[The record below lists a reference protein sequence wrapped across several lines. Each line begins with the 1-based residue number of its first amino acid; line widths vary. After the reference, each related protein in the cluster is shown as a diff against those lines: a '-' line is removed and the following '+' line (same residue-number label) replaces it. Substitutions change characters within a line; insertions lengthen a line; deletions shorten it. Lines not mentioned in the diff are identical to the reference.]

1 MLGFWRR
8 FKAFFSHPLL
18 LEVMIVGSFIAFTI
32 NPGSLGDL
40 MRICGAIFLFNVL
53 ISNYRVGD
61 FTVGHLVFLGIFL
74 IILIINGLMPDDMVH
89 DRSYRYFLA
98 LPGMILAIHC
108 LYTIS
113 LPNTIRL
120 QAYSGIAVTAIIF
133 QLIAYHT
140 MEQVTN
146 RAGLES
152 YAVYSNMHHFGS
164 FASMVLPIL
173 VFFAT
178 QIKGWL
184 RILCVAAI
192 IVDFY
197 LLWESSSRI
206 SWLAF
211 FSSILIAVILFL
223 RKKKLLIGLTG
234 FVAVTIMSAF
244 VSGLGVIS
252 SRIVDFLSNWRTD
265 ERATV
270 WADTLNMLGDNSVKD
285 WILGHG
291 IGSFRYYF
299 PAYDTFKQ
307 GGKSLSW
314 NFPHNIFFQ
323 IIFENGLIG
332 LAAIMVGITLLL
344 LGLWRGYRLLSAK
357 NDRYLLVTIFILFLI
372 NFIHGSL
379 TLSLHH
385 KYFIYPLSMICGIA
399 LVLLEK
405 SGQNRPL
412 RSLGWFRATVDYIS
426 DKTPALRRWFLKP
439 KSDT

>member
-1 MLGFWRR
+1 
-8 FKAFFSHPLL
+8 
-18 LEVMIVGSFIAFTI
+18 MIVGSFIAFTI

-40 MRICGAIFLFNVL
+40 MRICGSIILFNML
-53 ISNYRVGD
+53 IGNYRMGD
-61 FTVGHLVFLGIFL
+61 VTEGHLVFIGIFL
-74 IILIINGLMPDDMVH
+74 IFLIVNGFMPDDMIH
-89 DRSYRYFLA
+89 GRSYRYFLA
-98 LPGMILAIHC
+98 LPGMVLAIHC
-108 LYTIS
+108 LSTTAIPDS
-113 LPNTIRL
+113 VRVRI
-120 QAYSGIAVTAIIF
+120 YSGIAVLSIVF

-140 MEQVTN
+140 VERVVN

-152 YAVYSNMHHFGS
+152 FSVYSNMHHFGS
-164 FASMVLPIL
+164 FAGMVLPVL
-173 VFFAT
+173 FFFAT

-223 RKKKLLIGLTG
+223 RKKKLLIGLAG
-234 FVAVTIMSAF
+234 FVAVTITSAL
-244 VSGLGVIS
+244 VSGLGAINT
-252 SRIVDFLSNWRTD
+252 RIVDFLSNWRTD

-270 WADTLNMLGDNSVKD
+270 WTDTLIMLGDNSVRD

-332 LAAIMVGITLLL
+332 LAAIMVGVTLLL
-344 LGLWRGYRLLSAK
+344 VGLWRGYRLLANK
-357 NDRYLLVTIFILFLI
+357 RDQFLLVAIFILFLI
-372 NFIHGSL
+372 NFIHGTL
-379 TLSLHH
+379 TLSIYH
-385 KYFIYPLSMICGIA
+385 KYFIYPLSMICGVA

-412 RSLGWFRATVDYIS
+412 HALGWFNTITDFIS
-426 DKTPALRRWFLKP
+426 NKMPVFRRWFPKP